1 MHKLYLKGVMKLMRK
16 KSHLALASYLMNSE
30 GMGQLAT
37 HKKAFYIGNILPDCI
52 PSFIT
57 KRHTI
62 EETFSILKRELTLLI
77 EHYDFTKG
85 ITSYFCRHLGIIL
98 HHVADYFTFPHN
110 SFYQGTLREHCKY
123 EELLKHR
130 LRSYVKSEDAQK
142 KRDQVSHICSV
153 EDICNMVRD
162 MHEHYRTSKHS
173 LDNDC
178 NFIITICH
186 KIVDS
191 LLHLFSN
198 ATNQVSSNA
207 TNQVSLRLTQCY

>member
-1 MHKLYLKGVMKLMRK
+1 MERGNKIMRK
-16 KSHLALASYLMNSE
+16 KSHLTLASYLMNSE

-52 PSFIT
+52 PTFIT
-57 KRHTI
+57 KRHRI
-62 EETFSILKRELTLLI
+62 DETFSILKRELTLLI
-77 EHYDFTKG
+77 EHYDFSKG

-130 LRSYVKSEDAQK
+130 LRSYVKSEDAK
-142 KRDQVSHICSV
+142 KERSNTPHFHSV
-153 EDICNMVRD
+153 EEICNMVRT
-162 MHEHYRTSKHS
+162 MHGDYRTSNHS

-178 NFIITICH
+178 NYIINICH
-186 KIVDS
+186 KIVDAI
-191 LLHLFSN
+191 LHLFSH
-198 ATNQVSSNA
+198 ATTSASI
-207 TNQVSLRLTQCY
+207 RLTQCYQE

>member
-1 MHKLYLKGVMKLMRK
+1 MRK

-52 PSFIT
+52 PTFLT
-57 KRHTI
+57 KRHCI
-62 EETFSILKRELTLLI
+62 DETFSILKRELTLLI

-110 SFYQGTLREHCKY
+110 SFYQGTLREHCRY

-130 LRSYVKSEDAQK
+130 LRSYVKSEEAK
-142 KRDQVSHICSV
+142 KERSNTPLFYSV
-153 EDICNMVRD
+153 EDICNMVHT
-162 MHEHYRTSKHS
+162 MHANYRTSEHS

-178 NFIITICH
+178 NYIISICH

-191 LLHLFSN
+191 LLNLFFYT
-198 ATNQVSSNA
+198 TNQTYIYLA
-207 TNQVSLRLTQCY
+207 HCCQE